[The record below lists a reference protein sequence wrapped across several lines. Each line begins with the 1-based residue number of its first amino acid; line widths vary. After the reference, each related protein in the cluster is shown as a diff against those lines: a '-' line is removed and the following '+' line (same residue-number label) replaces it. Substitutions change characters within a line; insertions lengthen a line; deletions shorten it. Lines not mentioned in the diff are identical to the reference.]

1 MTQVNTIEQL
11 IEMSD
16 NGIHDFFIQLN
27 GGCRSS
33 KMIDYNYETEKF
45 DIVNEIDYSEQSLTR
60 EQLMD
65 EDCTNIGKAI
75 KLGALYS
82 YE

>member
-1 MTQVNTIEQL
+1 MTQVKSIEQL

-16 NGIHDFFIQLN
+16 NGIHDYFIQLN
-27 GGCRSS
+27 YGIRSS
-33 KMIDYNYETEKF
+33 KTIDYNYETEKF
-45 DIVNEIDYSEQSLTR
+45 DIVNESDYSEQSLSR

-65 EDCTNIGKAI
+65 ENCTNIGKAI
-75 KLGALYS
+75 KCGAFYS